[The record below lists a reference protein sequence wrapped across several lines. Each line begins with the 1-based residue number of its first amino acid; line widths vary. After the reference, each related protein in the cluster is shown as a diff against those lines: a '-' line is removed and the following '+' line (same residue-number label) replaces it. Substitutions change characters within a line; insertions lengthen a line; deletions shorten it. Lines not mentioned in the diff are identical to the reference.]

1 MSNEKYLNYYIE
13 TLTTTMTD
21 CVIRNVSMQANA
33 KISDDVIKEQLERIE
48 SLSKLAA
55 DLQKGI
61 DNLKNS
67 NTESENAVLQDLRN
81 KLNQSETEKTKL
93 GNELSELR
101 TRYRDYDSVKNQAT
115 HIDTFKTEL
124 IKAREENNRIR
135 SELEAKINSITS
147 ENNGKVSALTQQH
160 DKDIARLTEQHN
172 KNIERLT
179 EKYDNKVDELIAK
192 IEYLQLP
199 PAKRKKIDELN
210 KEMEPAI
217 ASDDSGTNSPIKDGG
232 SF

>member
-1 MSNEKYLNYYIE
+1 
-13 TLTTTMTD
+13 
-21 CVIRNVSMQANA
+21 MQANA